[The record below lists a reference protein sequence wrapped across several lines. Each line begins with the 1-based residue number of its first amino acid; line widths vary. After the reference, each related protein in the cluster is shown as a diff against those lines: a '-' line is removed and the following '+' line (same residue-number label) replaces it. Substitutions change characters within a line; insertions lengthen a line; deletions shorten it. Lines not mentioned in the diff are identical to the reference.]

1 MRRFRFILGAL
12 TAFALGQASTVS
24 AQTVFVNGFRI
35 PGNILDATNQPG
47 ANGGRFGFFSDIYY
61 DPTLNQWWA
70 LSDRGPGGGLITYD
84 TRLSRFE
91 INVHPITGAISQ
103 FRVIKTIKFT
113 DPDSLLAGPGPALNG
128 LNPLDLNGSE
138 SVLGHS
144 FDPEGLVID
153 PNTGEFIVADEY
165 GPSVYVFDRQGRLVR
180 VFDVPENLVPFVG
193 ATVNYVA
200 LRDVCGDPAS
210 PLPPLC
216 GGNGGRQDNRGY
228 EGLAVSPDGKTLYA
242 VLQDPLIDE
251 SGTNNGRNSRN
262 VRIVVY
268 DNDHAS
274 PSYGT
279 SLKQLVY
286 QLEPQADVLARITG
300 ATPPG
305 TGSPTD
311 PRQGRNI
318 GVSAIV
324 AINDVEFLVLERDN
338 RGIGV
343 DDAPGARTVGSK
355 RVFTINITGATD
367 VTNVVL
373 GLNALPAGTV
383 AVTKSPLFI
392 DLQANTS
399 LPNGKQAEK
408 WEGLTI
414 GPRLK
419 GGDFMLLAGNDND
432 YSVTQTGAGEQFDV
446 YVDFNGN
453 FAKCVLD
460 SQTQCKVNPAADD
473 PINENLVAL
482 PAGYQLLPGVLHAFR
497 TSALAGYVEPN
508 RHTGHQNED

>member
-1 MRRFRFILGAL
+1 MRRLFGFLGSLAVI
-12 TAFALGQASTVS
+12 ALGQASTVS
-24 AQTVFVNGFRI
+24 AQTVFVNGFVI
-35 PGNILDATNQPG
+35 PGNTLDATNQPG

-84 TRLSRFE
+84 TRLTRFQ
-91 INVHPITGAISQ
+91 INVHPITGEISQ

-113 DPDSLLAGPGPALNG
+113 DPNNLLAGPGPALNG
-128 LNPLDLNGSE
+128 LNPLDLNGTE

-144 FDPEGLVID
+144 FDPEGLAID

-193 ATVNYVA
+193 TTVNYVA
-200 LRDVCGDPAS
+200 LRDACGGEVPV
-210 PLPPLC
+210 PLC
-216 GGNGGRQDNRGY
+216 GANGGRQDNRGY

-251 SGTNNGRNSRN
+251 TGVGTNNGRNSRN

-286 QLEPQADVLARITG
+286 QLELQATVAARINL
-300 ATPPG
+300 ATPG
-305 TGSPTD
+305 NANATD

-318 GVSAIV
+318 GVSAII

-343 DDAPGARTVGSK
+343 DDPAGARTVGSK

-373 GLNALPAGTV
+373 GLDALPAGTV
-383 AVTKSPLFI
+383 AVTKSPVFLN
-392 DLQANTS
+392 LQANTL

-453 FAKCVLD
+453 FAKCALD

-473 PINENLVAL
+473 PITQNLVAL
-482 PAGYQLLPGVLHAFR
+482 PSGYQLLPGILHAFR

-508 RHTGHQNED
+508 RHTGNQED